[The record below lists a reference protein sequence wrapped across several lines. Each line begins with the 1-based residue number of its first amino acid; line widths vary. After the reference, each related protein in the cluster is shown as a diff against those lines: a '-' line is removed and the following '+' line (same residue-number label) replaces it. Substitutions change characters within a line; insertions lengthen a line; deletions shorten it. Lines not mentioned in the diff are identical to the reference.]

1 MADDFGTR
9 IAARACG
16 HIGVKFQLHGRTS
29 ESGFDC
35 VGLLADALMSVGFHA
50 PIPEGYSL
58 RGQLNYTAL
67 AYFDRAQ
74 FAKIGLAGPRMS
86 GDFSLVQ
93 IVPRQLHLVILADDG
108 FVHAHAGLRRV
119 VLTPG
124 PVPWPIIG
132 QWRFI
137 GD

>member
-1 MADDFGTR
+1 VAGDFGAR
-9 IAARACG
+9 IAACAY
-16 HIGVKFQLHGRTS
+16 HQIGVKFRLHGRTC

-35 VGLLADALMSVGFHA
+35 VGLLADALMSVGFHKD
-50 PIPEGYSL
+50 IPESYSL
-58 RGQLNYTAL
+58 RGHFSDTAL
-67 AYFDRAQ
+67 AYFDGVQ
-74 FAKIGLAGPRMS
+74 FAKISPGEAKKS
-86 GDFSLVQ
+86 GDFALVQ
-93 IVPRQLHLVILADDG
+93 MGPRQLHLVILADDG

-132 QWRFI
+132 HWRFI